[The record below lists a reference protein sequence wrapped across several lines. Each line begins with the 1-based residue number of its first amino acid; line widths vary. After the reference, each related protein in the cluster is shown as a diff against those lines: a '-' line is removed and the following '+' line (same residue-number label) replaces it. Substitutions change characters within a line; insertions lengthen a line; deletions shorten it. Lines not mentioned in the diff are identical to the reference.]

1 MRSRIHESLGL
12 TRAPVRALLVLCLVL
27 AATCSVNAA
36 RTSTQ
41 PSQVSS
47 TVFSP
52 NFAIADFDGDRKPD
66 LATVEVQ
73 KGNSSSTS
81 QYSIRLQLTA
91 GAVQVFGVTA
101 PAGGLQIVA
110 RDVNGDDALDVLVS
124 TAWQHQQVAVLL
136 NDGHGKFT
144 LADAGAFPTAFGG
157 SRGDWTSGTPVLS
170 DSTVLVRIEYPP
182 GGLDRES
189 EFDVPRVQF
198 ERARASVPAGS
209 TRLFLFSLLGRAPP
223 TYASG
228 SYTFR

>member
-1 MRSRIHESLGL
+1 MFSRMHKRLGL
-12 TRAPVRALLVLCLVL
+12 TRTSLGAGLVFCLVL
-27 AATCSVNAA
+27 GVAGRASA
-36 RTSTQ
+36 
-41 PSQVSS
+41 SS
-47 TVFSP
+47 TSP
-52 NFAIADFDGDRKPD
+52 RQSPVSLAGFNSSFAIADFDGDRKPD

-144 LADAGAFPTAFGG
+144 LADPGAFPQALRNSQADWSAATTQIHDNAAIPSSWSSAKASGVCAGAFVAGNDAKLTPSSDFRVHTVPSVFGC
-157 SRGDWTSGTPVLS
+157 
-170 DSTVLVRIEYPP
+170 
-182 GGLDRES
+182 
-189 EFDVPRVQF
+189 
-198 ERARASVPAGS
+198 A
-209 TRLFLFSLLGRAPP
+209 GRAPP
-223 TYASG
+223 FAVLHD
-228 SYTFR
+228 